1 MYSLLN
7 NIHLYWAYLVLL
19 VLIICIFNAITG
31 KIKGKDF
38 ESRDLRLSLFGLIF
52 SHIQLLIGLILY
64 FLSPWFDQWSNLG
77 IVSVMK
83 DAQKRLFLVEYPFIN
98 ILAIVL
104 ITIGWSVHKNQS
116 DPAKKFLRIALFY
129 GLGMLLL
136 LNRIPWDTLA

>member
-1 MYSLLN
+1 
-7 NIHLYWAYLVLL
+7 
-19 VLIICIFNAITG
+19 
-31 KIKGKDF
+31 
-38 ESRDLRLSLFGLIF
+38 
-52 SHIQLLIGLILY
+52 
-64 FLSPWFDQWSNLG
+64 
-77 IVSVMK
+77 MK